1 MAQYTHVLLILKT
14 QHFNPSVYP
23 RHDEPTRFL
32 VDAFLTLLAPFFL
45 FFFKSS
51 PASLKPQMD
60 SGRLGWA
67 QTND

>member
-45 FFFKSS
+45 FFLN
-51 PASLKPQMD
+51 P
-60 SGRLGWA
+60 RLRR
-67 QTND
+67 

>member
-45 FFFKSS
+45 FFFKILACVAETTNGQW
-51 PASLKPQMD
+51 PAW
-60 SGRLGWA
+60 LGP
-67 QTND
+67 NK